1 MQNVFR
7 YDSVMDEELLVDV
20 AAESAAD
27 NLVEDFV
34 SDEDDEGSGKNN
46 PA

>member
-1 MQNVFR
+1 MFLVIFR
-7 YDSVMDEELLVDV
+7 DIVLMVDV

-34 SDEDDEGSGKNN
+34 SDEDDEVSGKNN